1 MKLKFAIETLMRHE
15 ELDTITCQ
23 ESFDEIMREEC
34 SPLQT
39 AAFLA
44 LLRAKPETAGEI
56 TSIIDFFKTKMI
68 SVATPHVTLDIVGT
82 GGDGAHT
89 VNISTGSALV
99 AAICGIKIAKHGN
112 RAVSSRAG
120 SADVLETLGVNIQL
134 SPEKVSA
141 LIDQCGFGFC
151 HAPHFHPGLLKLKTL
166 RRELNLPTTLNL
178 LGPLL
183 NPAHASHYLLGVLN
197 EPLALVMAKVLQ
209 QIGTPR
215 SIVIHGCGLDEL
227 STIGVATILEVTP
240 TEIKS
245 SRLDPREFGFAP
257 SSHQDLRGGD
267 ASTNAALL
275 RHSFEGKKGAVS
287 DALILNAA
295 VALNIYGLHA
305 SLPEAIEHAREAL
318 YGGATL
324 RLLHQLI
331 ELSHD

>member
-23 ESFDEIMREEC
+23 EFFDEIMREEC

-39 AAFLA
+39 SAFLA
-44 LLRAKPETAGEI
+44 LLRAKAETAGEI

-68 SVATPHVTLDIVGT
+68 SVATPHVTLDIVGI

-99 AAICGIKIAKHGN
+99 AASCGIKIEA
-112 RAVSSRAG
+112 
-120 SADVLETLGVNIQL
+120 LGVNIQL

-141 LIDQCGFGFC
+141 LIDQYGFGFC